1 MRRTGRAV
9 AILLTGLTIAACSS
23 PPDQTPVT
31 SGQQSAAA
39 SSASPDQG
47 APSLVGRLPAPG
59 QEVGTHAA
67 IWVAFSEAV
76 VGVDQTRFQIRDAAG
91 AMLPASV
98 SYDPATRSAT
108 LTPLT
113 PLTVATSY
121 QVALAGA
128 ISDAAGNLLPAESWT
143 IEASHH
149 VSFASGTYTGYH
161 FAGAAGAFDAIRR
174 ITLDAPS
181 SATASGYQTV
191 ADQGYLPIDAGSLS
205 GFWVHGTADG
215 MAQNDAGAP
224 IPPLPACAYL
234 DLPTARS
241 GLDAWATT
249 VLDTL
254 YALPSSY
261 VPPDL
266 VDTSQA
272 SLNGGHLIRS
282 LAVGDLTAMVAAA
295 GAAGARL
302 AVQSSYRSYGSQVLT
317 FNGWV
322 HQVGLD
328 AALRVSAR
336 PGHSEHQL
344 GTAIDFRSVSGPSP
358 WSIPDWAVTTEGAW
372 LSANSWRFGWILS
385 YPRGTSAV
393 SCYNYEPW
401 HFRYVGREIA
411 QAIHEGGTTE
421 RQWLWGQGYGV
432 R

>member
-1 MRRTGRAV
+1 MRQIVRPAV
-9 AILLTGLTIAACSS
+9 ALLTAALVAC
-23 PPDQTPVT
+23 
-31 SGQQSAAA
+31 AAPLPNA
-39 SSASPDQG
+39 S
-47 APSLVGRLPAPG
+47 LPAATPLPTATPDLVAPVLIARYPDP
-59 QEVGTHAA
+59 EAPMPTHG
-67 IWVAFSEAV
+67 VVTVTFSEAV
-76 VGVDQTRFQIRDAAG
+76 VGVDDARFQLRDAAG
-91 AMLPASV
+91 AALPAQV
-98 SYDPATRSAT
+98 TYDPTTRSAT

-121 QVALAGA
+121 RVALAGA

-143 IEASHH
+143 IEASNH
-149 VSFASGTYTGYH
+149 VSFASGTYTGYR
-161 FAGAAGAFDAIRR
+161 FDGAAGAFNAIRR
-174 ITLDAPS
+174 LTLDAAS
-181 SATASGYQTV
+181 SATTSGYQTF
-191 ADQGYLPIDAGSLS
+191 ADQGYLQIDAGSLS
-205 GFWVHGTADG
+205 GFWVHGTTDG
-215 MAQNDAGAP
+215 MAQNDDGAP
-224 IPPLPACAYL
+224 VPPLPACAYL
-234 DLPTARS
+234 DLPTARP

-272 SLNGGHLIRS
+272 GLNGGHLIRS
-282 LAVGDLTAMVAAA
+282 VAVADLAAMVAAA
-295 GAAGARL
+295 GADGARL
-302 AVQSSYRSYGSQVLT
+302 AVQSSYRSYISQVLT

-322 HQVGLD
+322 HQVGPD

-372 LSANSWRFGWILS
+372 LSANAWRFGWILS

-393 SCYNYEPW
+393 SCYNYEAW

-411 QAIHEGGTTE
+411 QAMHESGTTE
-421 RQWLWGQGYGV
+421 RQWLWAQGYGV

>member
-1 MRRTGRAV
+1 MTM
-9 AILLTGLTIAACSS
+9 LLTALAITACSS
-23 PPDQTPVT
+23 PPDQTPVA
-31 SGQQSAAA
+31 SGPPSAPAP
-39 SSASPDQG
+39 SASPDRV

-59 QEVGTHAA
+59 EQVGTHAG
-67 IWVAFSEAV
+67 IWVAFNEAV
-76 VGVDQTRFQIRDAAG
+76 VGVDEASFQIRDAAG
-91 AMLPASV
+91 AELPASV
-98 SYDPATRSAT
+98 SYDPTTYSAT

-113 PLTVATSY
+113 PLTVTTSY
-121 QVALAGA
+121 QVALVGA

-143 IEASHH
+143 IEASNH

-161 FAGAAGAFDAIRR
+161 FDGAAGAFNAIRR
-174 ITLDAPS
+174 LTLGAAS
-181 SATASGYQTV
+181 SATTSGYQTF
-191 ADQGYLPIDAGSLS
+191 ADQGYLQIDAGSLS
-205 GFWVHGTADG
+205 GFWVHGTTDG
-215 MAQNDAGAP
+215 IAQNDDGAP
-224 IPPLPACAYL
+224 VPPLPACAYL
-234 DLPTARS
+234 DLPTARP

-261 VPPDL
+261 LPPDL

-272 SLNGGHLIRS
+272 GLNGGHLIRS
-282 LAVGDLTAMVAAA
+282 LVVADLAAMVAAA
-295 GAAGARL
+295 EADGARL
-302 AVQSSYRSYGSQVLT
+302 AVQSSYRSYNSQVLT

-358 WSIPDWAVTTEGAW
+358 WGIPDWAVTTEGAW
-372 LSANSWRFGWILS
+372 LSANAWRFGWILS

-411 QAIHEGGTTE
+411 TAIHESGTTE
-421 RQWLWGQGYGV
+421 RQWLWAQGYGV

>member
-1 MRRTGRAV
+1 MI
-9 AILLTGLTIAACSS
+9 ILLTALTITACSS
-23 PPDQTPVT
+23 PPDQTPVA
-31 SGQQSAAA
+31 SGPPSAAGA
-39 SSASPDQG
+39 TPSPDQV
-47 APSLVGRLPAPG
+47 APSLVGRLPGPG
-59 QEVGTHAA
+59 QQVGTQAP

-76 VGVDQTRFQIRDAAG
+76 VGVDESRFQIHDAAG
-91 AMLPASV
+91 AVLPASV
-98 SYDPATRSAT
+98 RYDPETHSAT
-108 LTPLT
+108 LTTLT
-113 PLTVATSY
+113 PLTVATGY
-121 QVALAGA
+121 QVALLGA

-143 IEASHH
+143 IESSNH

-174 ITLDAPS
+174 LTLDAPS
-181 SATASGYQTV
+181 SATAGGYQTI
-191 ADQGYLPIDAGSLS
+191 ADQGYLEIDAGSLS

-224 IPPLPACAYL
+224 IPPFPACAYL
-234 DLPTARS
+234 DLPTARP
-241 GLDAWATT
+241 GFDAWATT

-266 VDTSQA
+266 VDTGKA
-272 SLNGGHLIRS
+272 GLNGGHLIRS
-282 LAVGDLTAMVAAA
+282 VAVADLAAMVAAA
-295 GAAGARL
+295 EADGARL
-302 AVQSSYRSYGSQVLT
+302 AVQSSYRSYSSQVLT

-322 HQVGLD
+322 HQVGMD

-336 PGHSEHQL
+336 AGHSEHQL
-344 GTAIDFRSVSGPSP
+344 GTAIDFRAVSGPSP

-372 LSANSWRFGWILS
+372 LSVNSWRFGWILS
-385 YPRGTSAV
+385 YPRGTSTV

-411 QAIHEGGTTE
+411 QAIHESGTTE
-421 RQWLWGQGYGV
+421 RQWLWARGSGV